1 MEGMSFSKIEASIR
15 KQLNDVESLSS
26 KLQRN
31 LAKYL
36 DETVDPRNKV
46 GLAELLQ
53 SFAQLQRVLLDLNK
67 QLMEL
72 PERKILLSKKQKELE
87 MMEVSTSQLNVL
99 ALQKILYQLG
109 VPVGMS
115 PMLSEDNS
123 GSKSAV
129 IPENKEQVS
138 SNLLSG
144 GISDEER

>member
-1 MEGMSFSKIEASIR
+1 MEGVRFSEVEANIR
-15 KQLNDVESLSS
+15 KQLRDVEDLSS

-31 LAKYL
+31 LARYL

-67 QLMEL
+67 QLVEL
-72 PERKILLSKKQKELE
+72 PEKKLLLSRKQKELE
-87 MMEVSTSQLNVL
+87 MMEVNTSQLNVL

-109 VPVGMS
+109 VPVGMNPIS
-115 PMLSEDNS
+115 SEGDS
-123 GSKSAV
+123 ESESVV

-138 SNLLSG
+138 SNLLDG
-144 GISDEER
+144 GISNEEG